1 VTKGSK
7 QNEKIIVHAD
17 EDIADLI
24 PKFLKNRHRD
34 VETLE
39 EALQSDDYESIGILG
54 HSMKGMGSGY
64 GFDAITDIGM
74 SLEQAANEKDTREIR
89 KQVEALSNYLERV
102 EVRYE

>member
-1 VTKGSK
+1 VTQNGK

-17 EDIADLI
+17 DDTADII
-24 PKFLKNRHRD
+24 PGFLKNRHRD

-39 EALQSDDYESIGILG
+39 DALQNNDYESIGILG
-54 HSMKGMGSGY
+54 HSMKGMGGGY

-74 SLEQAANEKDTREIR
+74 SLEQAAEEKDTGEIR
-89 KQVEALSNYLERV
+89 RQAEVLSNYLERV